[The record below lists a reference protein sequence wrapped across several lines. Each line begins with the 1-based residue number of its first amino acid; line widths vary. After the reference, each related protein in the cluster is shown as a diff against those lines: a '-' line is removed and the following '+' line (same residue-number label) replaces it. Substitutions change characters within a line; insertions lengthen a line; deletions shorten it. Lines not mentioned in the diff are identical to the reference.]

1 MILRQRESRSLPAV
15 SKGPR
20 SSRIGGFFVFSP
32 GRYSVR
38 VQTPVLLA
46 TPPLAALHP
55 TAWVTIGVAAVL
67 TLALVWLALT
77 YNGLVT
83 LRNRFLNAFSQI
95 DVQLKRRYD
104 LIPNLVEAVKGY
116 MQHERATL
124 EAVIQ
129 ARNAAVSANQLA
141 VANPRDT
148 GAVTALIAAENTLLG
163 RLGTFL
169 GLREAY
175 PDLKANQHVSRLM
188 EELASA
194 ENRVAFARQAYNDS
208 VTTYNTRRQTFP
220 TNLVAGLLGFG
231 QAPLF
236 QVDSDAERQVV
247 QVSLQK

>member
-1 MILRQRESRSLPAV
+1 MSNPNALGL
-15 SKGPR
+15 
-20 SSRIGGFFVFSP
+20 
-32 GRYSVR
+32 
-38 VQTPVLLA
+38 
-46 TPPLAALHP
+46 PLAALS
-55 TAWVTIGVAAVL
+55 TGAWVTIALGAVL
-67 TLALVWLALT
+67 TLFFIWLALT
-77 YNGLVT
+77 YNRLVT

-129 ARNAAVSANQLA
+129 ARNLAVSASQAA
-141 VANPRDT
+141 VANPRDS
-148 GAVTALIAAENTLLG
+148 GAVLALIAAENTLLG

-175 PDLKANQHVSRLM
+175 PELKANQHVSRLM

-194 ENRVAFARQAYNDS
+194 ENRVAFARQSYNDS
-208 VTTYNTRRQTFP
+208 VTSYNTKRQTFP
-220 TNLVAGLLGFG
+220 TNLFAGMMGFPE
-231 QAPLF
+231 ATLF
-236 QVDSDAERQVV
+236 QVNSDAERQVV